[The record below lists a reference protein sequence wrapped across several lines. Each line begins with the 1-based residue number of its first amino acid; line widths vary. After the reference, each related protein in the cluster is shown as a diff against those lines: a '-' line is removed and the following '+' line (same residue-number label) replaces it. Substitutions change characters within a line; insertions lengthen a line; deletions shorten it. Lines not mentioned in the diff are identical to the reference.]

1 MIATRKFLGRCV
13 EFHPSRQGWIIRIAG
28 MFAQRE
34 TSMFR
39 KNKPPAAI
47 PAGRVQA
54 IAEQSAP
61 TDYGDD
67 VTRDGRAARTT
78 VFKQAMLML
87 PHGEKVPV
95 VIKNMSSTGL
105 RVEFFQNR
113 QLGDRVLVT
122 EASVPLRFWADVVW
136 ESDGAGG
143 LRLKKES
150 AGKSGDA

>member
-1 MIATRKFLGRCV
+1 
-13 EFHPSRQGWIIRIAG
+13 
-28 MFAQRE
+28 
-34 TSMFR
+34 MFR
-39 KNKPPAAI
+39 KNKPPAI
-47 PAGRVQA
+47 PARRVQA
-54 IAEQSAP
+54 IAGQSAP
-61 TDYGDD
+61 TDYGDAA
-67 VTRDGRAARTT
+67 TRDGRAARTT

-113 QLGDRVLVT
+113 PLGDRVLVT

-150 AGKSGDA
+150 DGRSGDA